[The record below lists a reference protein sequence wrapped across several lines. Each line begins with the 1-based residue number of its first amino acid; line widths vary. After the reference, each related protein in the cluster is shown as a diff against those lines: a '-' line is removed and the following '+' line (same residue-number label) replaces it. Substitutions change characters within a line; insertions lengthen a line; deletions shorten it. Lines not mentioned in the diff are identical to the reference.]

1 MAQISK
7 SSKIPSLLFNDEF
20 NEFMDTITGGD
31 GDDNLLGT
39 NGDDLIDGKGGDDIL
54 KGEGGNDSLIGGTG
68 EDTLGGGSGN
78 DTLYGESASEG
89 LVAIGDLLVP
99 AWILYYP
106 SDFDLGGTSRKQSN
120 NYLDG
125 GDGSDLLNG
134 GSGDDTLIG
143 GDGDDNLFGG
153 SVASGFTIGY
163 YDPYTGDYDPYGEV
177 NYSISG
183 NDVLDGGNGNDIL
196 SGAENNDTL
205 IGGQGNDTL
214 YGGYGNDSL
223 LGGDGNDVLAGGPD
237 NDTLRGG
244 DGADV
249 FRFEILIPPQSLSI
263 LFPPQN
269 SDSSLF
275 PPKPERGIDNIEDFN
290 SAEGDKIEISAPGEL
305 SISQFS
311 YNQHTGG
318 LFFENTQFA
327 QLQAGLDF
335 SVEQD
340 ITLYSNPLLIFE

>member
-7 SSKIPSLLFNDEF
+7 FSKISSLLFND
-20 NEFMDTITGGD
+20 EFMDTITGGD

-39 NGDDLIDGKGGDDIL
+39 NGNDLIDGKGGDDIL
-54 KGEGGNDSLIGGTG
+54 KGEGGNDALIGGTG
-68 EDTLGGGSGN
+68 EDTLEGGSGN
-78 DTLYGESASEG
+78 DTLYGEFSSGG
-89 LVAIGDLLVP
+89 LVSIEDSF
-99 AWILYYP
+99 LYF
-106 SDFDLGGTSRKQSN
+106 SRIEDGTSRRQSN

-125 GDGSDLLNG
+125 GDGSDRLKG
-134 GSGDDTLIG
+134 GSGDDTLKG
-143 GDGDDNLFGG
+143 GDGDDTLFGG
-153 SVASGFTIGY
+153 SVASGFTTGY
-163 YDPYTGDYDPYGEV
+163 YDPYGEV

-183 NDVLDGGNGNDIL
+183 DDVLDGGNGNDIL

-214 YGGYGNDSL
+214 YGGYGNDYL
-223 LGGDGNDVLAGGPD
+223 LGGDGNDILGGGTD

-244 DGADV
+244 EGADI
-249 FRFEILIPPQSLSI
+249 FRFSILIPPSFSI
-263 LFPPQN
+263 LFSPLN
-269 SDSSLF
+269 SDSFLF
-275 PPKPERGIDNIEDFN
+275 PPKPQRGIDNIEDFN
-290 SAEGDKIEISAPGEL
+290 SAEGDKIEISASGEL

-327 QLQAGLDF
+327 QLQAGVDF

-340 ITLYSNPLLIFE
+340 ITFF